1 MPRCVKAIV
10 VLLCLLLI
18 PAAALAQATASI
30 VGTAKDASG
39 AVLPGVVVEVSS
51 PVLIEKTRSV
61 VTSGSG
67 QYAVESLRPGTY
79 TVTFTLTGFSTIKR
93 EGVELSGSF
102 VATVNA
108 EMKVGGLAETITV
121 TSEAPVVDVT
131 STRNQQTLSG
141 QTVSDIPSSRNYSAF
156 THLIPAINVQQNDFE
171 GANPA
176 LYSVFQIHG
185 GRRNEGQVLVD
196 GMNGGY
202 QGMGVSG
209 YVPEVGN
216 SQEVVFSLSGG
227 LGEATTGG
235 PQMNIVGK
243 QGGNRFAG
251 GFFISGTGSSFQG
264 SNLTP
269 DLIAKGLTA
278 TGDIR
283 KLWEV
288 NPSFGGPIVRDKLW
302 FFGTFRY
309 LLSRQGVP
317 SMWVNKNAGN
327 PNAWTYDPDKSQQ
340 AVNDGVWKQGNARL
354 TWQPTARNKINFWSS
369 LQYSCVAC
377 EQGGDGT
384 GLGFGASIRSPEAYT
399 TNENHPSMLNQIA
412 WQSPVTGRL
421 LLEANAQLGAYFW
434 WGSRQKNPYDTTM
447 IPVTETAG
455 AIPNITY
462 RAENWSGHRG
472 YTNIVNGA
480 ASYITGS
487 HSAKV
492 GFRFHQ
498 NIANYPINFYNNTQL
513 NYQFTGGVPSAVTVE
528 GDANAQQEQHQ
539 FMYAIYAQDRW
550 TVGRLSL
557 QGGLRFE
564 HLGDS
569 FPQQSMGPNNFL
581 PAAIIFPAQN
591 GPLSQK
597 DLMPRFG
604 GSYDVFGNGKTAVKA
619 FVGRYVTTFNTVD
632 EWASYSPAGLGHFV
646 SQDQNRPWT
655 DANHDFV
662 PQCNFLNAAANGECG
677 PGNPAF
683 LKTATPLTTD
693 PALTGGWNS
702 REYSWDTSVGLTQQ
716 LAPRVS
722 AELDYIH
729 RSWGNLTAEVNRAL
743 TPADF
748 TPFAYNVPA
757 DPKLP
762 GGGGYALTFY
772 DITPAAFARTPDNYL
787 TFSDNLGGAYNKFN
801 GVDFTVNARL
811 HSVTLQGG
819 TSSGNVVEDSCGVVR
834 NHPEYYIF
842 SGGWGGTGGFLDT
855 FLGGIGQWPQSFCHR
870 ESGWQTNVKGLVTYN
885 VPKVDVLVSG
895 TFRSLPYA
903 GSEFPSVQSQSLSGQ
918 VLALNIPAI
927 GLVDPNMKLG
937 RPFGSGQAVEF
948 FQLVEP
954 GKLYGDRLNAVDLRF
969 GKILKYGTT
978 KSQITL
984 DVYNLFNSNTTEVYQ
999 RNYSAPGPTSTYLN
1013 PLSIMSA
1020 RFFKITAQIDF

>member
-1 MPRCVKAIV
+1 MLRCLKVIV
-10 VLLCLLLI
+10 VLLSLVLL
-18 PAAALAQATASI
+18 PTAVLAQATASI

-61 VTSGSG
+61 VTNGAGLYS
-67 QYAVESLRPGTY
+67 VEGLRAGTY
-79 TVTFTLTGFSTIKR
+79 TVTFTLTGFSTVKR

-108 EMKVGGLAETITV
+108 ELKVGGLAETITV

-131 STRNQQTLSG
+131 STRNQQTLNA
-141 QTVSDIPSSRNYSAF
+141 QTIGDIPSSRNYSAF

-243 QGGNRFAG
+243 QGSNRFAG

-269 DLIAKGLTA
+269 EIIAKGLTA

-283 KLWEV
+283 KLWEI
-288 NPSFGGPIVRDKLW
+288 NPSLGGPIVRDKVW

-340 AVNDGVWKQGNARL
+340 AVNDGIWKQGNVRL

-434 WGSRQKNPYDTTM
+434 WGSRQKNSYDTTM

-462 RAENWSGHRG
+462 RAENWSGHKG
-472 YTNIVNGA
+472 YTNIVNGS

-492 GFRFHQ
+492 GFRLHH
-498 NIANYPINFYNNTQL
+498 NIAMYPVNFYNNSQL
-513 NYQFTGGVPSAVTVE
+513 NYQFTNGQPSAVTVE

-539 FMYAIYAQDRW
+539 FMYALYAQDRW
-550 TVGRLSL
+550 TINRLTL
-557 QGGLRFE
+557 QGALRFE
-564 HLGDS
+564 HLGDY

-581 PAAIIFPAQN
+581 QSAITFPAQD
-591 GPLSQK
+591 GPLHQK

-604 GSYDVFGNGKTAVKA
+604 ASYDVFGNGKTAVKA
-619 FVGRYVTTFNTVD
+619 FLGRYVTTFNTVD

-662 PQCNFLNAAANGECG
+662 PQCNFGNPAANGECG
-677 PGNPAF
+677 PGSPAF
-683 LKTATPLTTD
+683 LKTVSPLTTD

-702 REYSWDTSVGLTQQ
+702 REYSWDLSAGVTQQ
-716 LAPRVS
+716 IAPRVS
-722 AELDYIH
+722 LEVDYIR
-729 RSWGNLTAEVNRAL
+729 RSWGNLTAEVNRAW

-748 TPFAYNVPA
+748 DPFTFTLPQ
-757 DPKLP
+757 DPRLP
-762 GGGGYALTFY
+762 GGGGNAVTFY
-772 DITPAAFARTPDNYL
+772 DIKPGAYTRTPDNYL
-787 TFSDNLGGAYNKFN
+787 TFSDNVGGAYNKFN
-801 GVDFTVNARL
+801 GVDLTINARL
-811 HSVTLQGG
+811 RSVTLQGC
-819 TSSGNVVEDSCGVVR
+819 TSSGNVVEDSCGVVAA
-834 NHPEYYIF
+834 HPEYYAF
-842 SGGWGGTGGFLDT
+842 GPWGGTDGFLDT
-855 FLGGIGQWPQSFCHR
+855 FLGGIGQWPQSSCHR
-870 ESGWQTNVKGLVTYN
+870 ESGWQTNVKGLATYN
-885 VPKVDVLVSG
+885 VPKADVLISG

-903 GSEFPSVQSQSLSGQ
+903 GSEFPSIQSQSLSGQ
-918 VLALNIPAI
+918 VLAFNIP
-927 GLVDPNMKLG
+927 GVLNTTSLN
-937 RPFGSGQAVEF
+937 RPFGSGQVVEF
-948 FQLVEP
+948 LNIVKP
-954 GKLYGDRLNAVDLRF
+954 GVSYGDRLNAVDLRF

-978 KSQITL
+978 KTQVTL

-999 RNYSAPGPTSTYLN
+999 RNYTAPGPTSTYLN

-1020 RFFKITAQIDF
+1020 RFFKITAQFDF

>member
-1 MPRCVKAIV
+1 MPRCLKAIV
-10 VLLCLLLI
+10 VLLSLLLI
-18 PAAALAQATASI
+18 PVAALAQANASI

-61 VTSGSG
+61 VTSGTG

-79 TVTFTLTGFSTIKR
+79 TVTFTLTGFSTVKR

-108 EMKVGGLAETITV
+108 ELKVGGLAETITV

-251 GFFISGTGSSFQG
+251 GFFISGTGSAFQG

-269 DLIAKGLTA
+269 EIQAKGLTA

-283 KLWEV
+283 KLWEI
-288 NPSFGGPIVRDKLW
+288 NPSLGGPIVRDKLW

-340 AVNDGVWKQGNARL
+340 AVNDGIWKQGNVRL
-354 TWQPTARNKINFWSS
+354 TWQTTARNKINFWSS

-399 TNENHPSMLNQIA
+399 TNENHPSMMNQIS

-434 WGSRQKNPYDTTM
+434 WGSRQKNAYDPTM

-455 AIPNITY
+455 PIPNITY
-462 RAENWSGHRG
+462 RAENWSGHKG
-472 YTNIVNGA
+472 YTNIVNA
-480 ASYITGS
+480 SASYITGS

-492 GFRFHQ
+492 GLRMHQ
-498 NIANYPINFYNNTQL
+498 NIANYPVNFYNNTQF
-513 NYQFTGGVPSAVTVE
+513 NYQFTNALPSAVTVE
-528 GDANAQQEQHQ
+528 GDANAVQEQHQ
-539 FMYAIYAQDRW
+539 FMYALYAQDRW
-550 TVGRLSL
+550 TINRLTL
-557 QGGLRFE
+557 QGALRFE
-564 HLGDS
+564 HLGDY

-581 PAAIIFPAQN
+581 ANAIIFPAQD
-591 GPLSQK
+591 GPLHQK

-604 GSYDVFGNGKTAVKA
+604 ASYDVFGNGKTAVKA
-619 FVGRYVTTFNTVD
+619 FLGRYVTTFNTVD
-632 EWASYSPAGLGHFV
+632 EWAAYSPAGLGHFV
-646 SQDQNRPWT
+646 SQDQNRPWI
-655 DANHDFV
+655 DANNDKV
-662 PQCNFLNAAANGECG
+662 PNCNFLNPAANGECG

-683 LKTATPLTTD
+683 LKTVSPLTTD
-693 PALTGGWNS
+693 PQLTGGWNS
-702 REYSWDTSVGLTQQ
+702 REYSWDLSAGVTQQ
-716 LAPRVS
+716 IAPRVS
-722 AELDYIH
+722 VELDYIR
-729 RSWGNLTAEVNRAL
+729 RSWGNLTATINRAWS
-743 TPADF
+743 PSDF
-748 TPFAYNVPA
+748 DPFTYTLPQ
-757 DPKLP
+757 DPRLP
-762 GGGGYALTFY
+762 GGGGNAVTFF
-772 DITPAAFARTPDNYL
+772 DIKPNAYTRTPDQYL
-787 TFSDNLGGAYNKFN
+787 TFSNNVGGAYNTFN

-811 HSVTLQGG
+811 RSVTLQGG
-819 TSSGNVVEDSCGVVR
+819 TSSGNVIEDSCGVVS
-834 NHPEYYIF
+834 NHPEYYAF
-842 SGGWGGTGGFLDT
+842 GPWGGTGGFLDT
-855 FLGGIGQWPQSFCHR
+855 FLGGIGQWPQSSCHR

-885 VPKVDVLVSG
+885 VPRIDMLVSG

-903 GSEFPSVQSQSLSGQ
+903 GSEFPSIQSQSLSGQ
-918 VLALNIPAI
+918 VLAFNIP
-927 GLVDPNMKLG
+927 GVVNTTSLN
-937 RPFGSGQAVEF
+937 RPFGSGQVVEF
-948 FQLVEP
+948 LNIVKP
-954 GKLYGDRLNAVDLRF
+954 GVLYGDRLNAVDLRF

-984 DVYNLFNSNTTEVYQ
+984 DVYNLLNANTTEVYQ
-999 RNYSAPGPTSTYLN
+999 RSYTAPGPTSTYLN